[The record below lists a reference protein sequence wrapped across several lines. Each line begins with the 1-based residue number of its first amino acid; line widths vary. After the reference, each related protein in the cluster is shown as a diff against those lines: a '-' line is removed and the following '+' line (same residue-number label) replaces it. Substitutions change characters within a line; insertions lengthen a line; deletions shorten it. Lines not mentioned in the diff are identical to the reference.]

1 MIKIKILSLIIGV
14 LLLGA
19 LGALIFNVFV
29 LPYLLTNPYF
39 EKFQFVKDFKSGKII
54 VNPTEQVYIQE
65 NIALESAIEKVLKS
79 IVAIQGTVP
88 SQNSYLGSGLI
99 VTSDG
104 LIVTLA
110 NLATKSGS
118 FNVFIDGEKVIFKI
132 QKQDLKNNLTLI
144 KVEKNNLSTVGFADF
159 NKIKLGQRVFLTAAS
174 STKTGV
180 LMANEGIVRSFDEN
194 IIKTNITEK
203 SVVSGSPLF
212 NISGELLGLNYIDSD
227 GRVLAISVNAIKSF
241 LGL

>member
-1 MIKIKILSLIIGV
+1 M
-14 LLLGA
+14 
-19 LGALIFNVFV
+19 
-29 LPYLLTNPYF
+29 
-39 EKFQFVKDFKSGKII
+39 
-54 VNPTEQVYIQE
+54 
-65 NIALESAIEKVLKS
+65 
-79 IVAIQGTVP
+79 
-88 SQNSYLGSGLI
+88 
-99 VTSDG
+99 TSDG